1 MFGYSFFNDKPV
13 EANIQALNLVA
24 AGLAAFQLATD
35 PDATYSEMGPRILIP
50 VLTALS
56 LQKNGG
62 FFSRFC
68 TSLLNAASIGAAYS
82 GITSGSSAVDDTTN
96 KFVLALHLFNTGSLL
111 INAAESPI
119 AVKP

>member
-1 MFGYSFFNDKPV
+1 MFCFFNPNPL

-56 LQKNGG
+56 LHENGG
-62 FFSRFC
+62 FLSRLS
-68 TSLLNAASIGAAYS
+68 TSLLNAVCVGTVYS
-82 GITSGSSAVDDTTN
+82 GITSGSSAVDNTTN
-96 KFVLALHLFNTGSLL
+96 KWAMALHLLSTGNLL
-111 INAAESPI
+111 LNAADSPNV
-119 AVKP
+119 VKP